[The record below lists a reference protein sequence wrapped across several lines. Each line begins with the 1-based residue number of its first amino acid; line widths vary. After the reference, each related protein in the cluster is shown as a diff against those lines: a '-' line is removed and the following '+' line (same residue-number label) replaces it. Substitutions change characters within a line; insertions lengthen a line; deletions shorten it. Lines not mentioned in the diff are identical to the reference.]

1 MAGFGSVGM
10 AWTWRYE
17 DAQGGAVDGPNE
29 AFASQSDAESWIGQ
43 SWRELSA
50 NGVLRVALY
59 EENRLEYRMSLTPA
73 ASD

>member
-1 MAGFGSVGM
+1 M

-50 NGVLRVALY
+50 RGVLKVALY
-59 EENRLEYRMSLTPA
+59 EENRLEYRMALTPA
-73 ASD
+73 TAD